1 VINVTLNVQIPRE
14 MVETLNHD
22 SPTGDDPGMSH
33 ATLTSQLSGAAGLQR
48 AATSVICPGVAI
60 VDVIMVDV
68 ILSEAPA
75 RASFS
80 FWGHESPDRRSVST
94 ARPGRAPFLDPA
106 PAPAEPVGTE
116 FEGCREPAGPNI
128 ALERRDRS
136 AAHVGC
142 APPAGDDRIVAERS
156 GIGCI
161 DHVISR
167 N

>member
-1 VINVTLNVQIPRE
+1 MIFDTFFEPCPVPVRAGFSRSGHNSPR
-14 MVETLNHD
+14 D
-22 SPTGDDPGMSH
+22 RRGCWR
-33 ATLTSQLSGAAGLQR
+33 SGL
-48 AATSVICPGVAI
+48 
-60 VDVIMVDV
+60 
-68 ILSEAPA
+68 AP
-75 RASFS
+75 
-80 FWGHESPDRRSVST
+80 HESPDRRSVST

-106 PAPAEPVGTE
+106 SAPAEPVGTE

-167 N
+167 NSARAGYYEVTYDAWRAPKRGS